1 MKNNKMEAIK
11 LIKKKLNK
19 ESYLTYNEIAEI
31 CGYHPKYIFKLKKQ
45 IENDTISLEHGNKN
59 RKPSNALTEAEKLK
73 IRSLYA
79 KSTVSI
85 RKFCKFYNTRS
96 YSCIYN
102 AIKEGEKKETSE

>member
-1 MKNNKMEAIK
+1 MKNDKEEAIK

-45 IENDTISLEHGNKN
+45 IENNTISLVHGNKD
-59 RKPSNALTEAEKLK
+59 RKPINALSEEEKDK
-73 IRSLYA
+73 IRKLYS

-85 RKFCKFYNTRS
+85 RKFCKFYGRRS
-96 YSCIYN
+96 YSCVYN
-102 AIKEGEKKETSE
+102 ILKEELDKKI

>member
-1 MKNNKMEAIK
+1 MKNNKEEAIK

-19 ESYLTYNEIAEI
+19 ETYLSYDEIALI

-45 IENDTISLEHGNKN
+45 IENDTISLVHGNKN
-59 RKPSNALTEAEKLK
+59 RKPINTISEEEKEK
-73 IRSLYA
+73 IRKLYA

-102 AIKEGEKKETSE
+102 IVKDIKKEEIK

>member
-1 MKNNKMEAIK
+1 MKNDKEEAIK

-45 IENDTISLEHGNKN
+45 IENNTISLVHGNKD
-59 RKPSNALTEAEKLK
+59 RKPINALSEEEKDK
-73 IRSLYA
+73 IRKLYS

-102 AIKEGEKKETSE
+102 TLKEAGVLRNGN

>member
-1 MKNNKMEAIK
+1 MKNDKEEAIK

-45 IENDTISLEHGNKN
+45 IENNTIGLVHGNKD
-59 RKPSNALTEAEKLK
+59 RKPINALSEEEKDK
-73 IRSLYA
+73 IRKLYS

-102 AIKEGEKKETSE
+102 AIKKDEK

>member
-45 IENDTISLEHGNKN
+45 IENDTIS
-59 RKPSNALTEAEKLK
+59 
-73 IRSLYA
+73 
-79 KSTVSI
+79 
-85 RKFCKFYNTRS
+85 
-96 YSCIYN
+96 
-102 AIKEGEKKETSE
+102 

>member
-1 MKNNKMEAIK
+1 MKNDKEEAIK

-45 IENDTISLEHGNKN
+45 IENNTISLVHGNKD
-59 RKPSNALTEAEKLK
+59 RKPINALSEEEKDK
-73 IRSLYA
+73 IRKLYS

-102 AIKEGEKKETSE
+102 TIKNYEKTLKKQ

>member
-1 MKNNKMEAIK
+1 MKNDKEEAIK

-45 IENDTISLEHGNKN
+45 IVNNTISLVHGNKD
-59 RKPSNALTEAEKLK
+59 RKPINALSEEEKDK
-73 IRSLYA
+73 IRKLYS

-102 AIKEGEKKETSE
+102 AIKKDEK

>member
-1 MKNNKMEAIK
+1 MKNDKEEAIK
-11 LIKKKLNK
+11 LIKKKLKK

-45 IENDTISLEHGNKN
+45 IENNTISLVHGNKD
-59 RKPSNALTEAEKLK
+59 RKPINALSEEEKDK
-73 IRSLYA
+73 IRKLYS

-102 AIKEGEKKETSE
+102 AIKKDEK

>member
-1 MKNNKMEAIK
+1 MKNDKEEAIK

-45 IENDTISLEHGNKN
+45 IENNPISLVHGNKD
-59 RKPSNALTEAEKLK
+59 RKPINALSEEEKDK
-73 IRSLYA
+73 IRKLYS

-102 AIKEGEKKETSE
+102 AIKKDEK

>member
-1 MKNNKMEAIK
+1 MKNDKEEAIK

-19 ESYLTYNEIAEI
+19 ESYLTYKEIAEI

-45 IENDTISLEHGNKN
+45 IENNTISLVHGNKD
-59 RKPSNALTEAEKLK
+59 RKPINALSEEEKDK
-73 IRSLYA
+73 IRKLYS

-102 AIKEGEKKETSE
+102 AIKKDEK

>member
-1 MKNNKMEAIK
+1 MKNDKEEAIK

-45 IENDTISLEHGNKN
+45 IENNTISLVHGNKD
-59 RKPSNALTEAEKLK
+59 RKPINALSEEEKDK
-73 IRSLYA
+73 IRKLYS

-102 AIKEGEKKETSE
+102 AIKKVEK

>member
-1 MKNNKMEAIK
+1 MKNDKEEAIK

-45 IENDTISLEHGNKN
+45 IENNTISLVHGNKD
-59 RKPSNALTEAEKLK
+59 RKPINALSKEEKDK
-73 IRSLYA
+73 IRKLYS

-102 AIKEGEKKETSE
+102 AIKKDEK

>member
-1 MKNNKMEAIK
+1 MKNDKEEAIK

-19 ESYLTYNEIAEI
+19 ESYLNYNEIAEI

-45 IENDTISLEHGNKN
+45 IENNTISLVHGNKD
-59 RKPSNALTEAEKLK
+59 RKPINALSEEEKEK
-73 IRSLYA
+73 IRKLYS

-102 AIKEGEKKETSE
+102 AIKKDEK

>member
-1 MKNNKMEAIK
+1 MKNDKEEAIK
-11 LIKKKLNK
+11 LLKKKLNK

-45 IENDTISLEHGNKN
+45 IENNTISLVHGNKD
-59 RKPSNALTEAEKLK
+59 RKPINALSEEEKDK
-73 IRSLYA
+73 IRKLYS

-102 AIKEGEKKETSE
+102 AIKKDEK